1 MPKLSQGDPVPDISL
16 PAIDGTI
23 FEMSSMR
30 GKKVILTFFR
40 FSSCPFCNIRIDR
53 LIKRWKEFP
62 EDTVM
67 VGVFDAHIEELT
79 KRMGSKNVPFAIV
92 ADETYDTFLE
102 SGVTKSFW
110 RFMWGAFRSPIT
122 FLQATLRGYVPM
134 TMSISKM
141 STIPVDLLID
151 EDGKVKQAHYCKDTV
166 DHIPIDKLISFA
178 RGE

>member
-40 FSSCPFCNIRIDR
+40 FSSCPFCNIRIDE

-67 VGVFDAHIEELT
+67 VGVFDAHIDCLLYT
-79 KRMGSKNVPFAIV
+79 SDAS
-92 ADETYDTFLE
+92 DE
-102 SGVTKSFW
+102 
-110 RFMWGAFRSPIT
+110 
-122 FLQATLRGYVPM
+122 
-134 TMSISKM
+134 
-141 STIPVDLLID
+141 
-151 EDGKVKQAHYCKDTV
+151 
-166 DHIPIDKLISFA
+166 
-178 RGE
+178 